1 MNLSTI
7 GLYTLIFAG
16 ALWIVIG
23 LAVLRISWIELNW
36 KRYLKQKELD
46 EAYKDGWK
54 MCSAYHDKKKKVLET
69 QVLADDIEF
78 PEDVLDGYRV
88 YNKEFVVIQSSEYE
102 KGEENT

>member
-36 KRYLKQKELD
+36 KRYLKKEEL
-46 EAYKDGWK
+46 ELSFALGWRRCMDHHK
-54 MCSAYHDKKKKVLET
+54 NLEK
-69 QVLADDIEF
+69 LLNSI
-78 PEDVLDGYRV
+78 
-88 YNKEFVVIQSSEYE
+88 E